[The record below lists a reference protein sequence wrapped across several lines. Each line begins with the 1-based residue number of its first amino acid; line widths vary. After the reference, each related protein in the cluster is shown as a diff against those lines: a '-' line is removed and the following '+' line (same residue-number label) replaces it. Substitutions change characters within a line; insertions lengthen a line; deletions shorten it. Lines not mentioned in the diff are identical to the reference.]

1 MAPRNIAAEA
11 GKGSRTKVI
20 STVTGKTLGRV
31 EAAETPQKSVGAELA
46 LIVGAVKEVPRLT
59 LSAGGRG
66 GAEDAPGE
74 GDGAQGTASV
84 GAEVVS
90 ACALKAD

>member
-1 MAPRNIAAEA
+1 MAPRHIAAEA
-11 GKGSRTKVI
+11 GKGSRTKVVSSI
-20 STVTGKTLGRV
+20 ARKALGRV

-46 LIVGAVKEVPRLT
+46 LIVGAVEEVPRLA

-74 GDGAQGTASV
+74 GDGAQGAASV

-90 ACALKAD
+90 ACALEAD